1 MRKKIADFE
10 SEPEQMDKIFDMLA
24 LALCHP
30 RTLESRMY
38 IDDLVSRI
46 DFFVVPKNFEAE
58 TITNNSI
65 ISNTLPRDKKMKSVN
80 FFIDAPIELYILDCL
95 WTVLLAKMDND
106 NKIIPH
112 YAYGNTINKS
122 VLFKED
128 EINFETRILFNR
140 YFNKY
145 TDWRNDAF
153 EMLESQY
160 RLGRDSLLVSLDIKS
175 YFYSVSFSFDSLSK
189 YFDNHELLK
198 EIRVLTNYMKKVYE
212 RYYYTIRPF
221 RHDLEKMKNDHY
233 PLPIGLFSSMLL
245 GNVYLKNF
253 DKTIKKMSGVMHYGR
268 YVDDILL
275 VIDKTIDK
283 NENTTSL
290 LEEIFIKPGLFHK
303 EGSNL
308 KFNKFD
314 RLYVQTNKIKL
325 LYIDHTESK
334 AIIDI
339 YNDTIRII
347 PSQMNPLPDS
357 SMNLSNF
364 DEVAYSVEN
373 FTKEKKIRDIGFVG
387 VDAFKVGRFFSVLP
401 RKYSQININSV
412 KKEINLQIEQIE
424 KFFTGSQSIEF
435 HNNWLNYMY
444 FLVITERHTQLRSF
458 VSSVKEQIKGL
469 KATTLDRSM
478 YKRVTTVNRKAKDF
492 LIMHLDTSLYL
503 SLCLNFSLAKKY
515 FGKYLNEVKKYEHA
529 NMFEHSLVTFPL
541 ANYLN
546 YNDKEVSYCKMS
558 LNDLGEYP
566 KEIEESFKF
575 IWSPRFIHYDELLLL
590 LFYNYHNENKHGKK
604 YQYEEDALV
613 SKFSKI
619 NYLKYNPFRIDT
631 KHEEQANIYSMR
643 TIEIPRKD
651 LVFPSKVDVA
661 IGSINISFEK
671 CIAACKDRW
680 ANITLPEKELFFS
693 ILQETYEYWVEKKS
707 GNRVMF
713 LVLPE
718 LCFPLY
724 WINDLIKFSK
734 MTQIGIITG
743 LQYLGDDNKRRYN
756 YLATILPFV
765 SGPKKYRNTFVYVR
779 EKNDYSPIEF
789 EELAKLG
796 LRCQNRVVAE
806 YQIFDWKGIRL
817 APFVCYELTDIAAR
831 ASLKGKC
838 DFVTASVFNPDTTY
852 FSSIIDSAARDLH
865 AFIVQANTSYYGDSR
880 MTGPFDRD
888 SKDVFKIKGGE
899 NDHTIIG
906 TIDFLKFKDYQ
917 LNYYSDIEKRLIDI
931 DYQRTRK
938 QPHFPQKDR
947 TKPNIKPF
955 SARFRLK

>member
-10 SEPEQMDKIFDMLA
+10 NEPEQMNETFNTLA
-24 LALCHP
+24 RVLYHP
-30 RTLESRMY
+30 KKQESRNY
-38 IDDLVSRI
+38 IEDLVSNI

-80 FFIDAPIELYILDCL
+80 FFMDAPIELYILDCL

-122 VLFKED
+122 VLFRDD
-128 EINFETRILFNR
+128 EINFETRSLFNI

-145 TDWRNDAF
+145 TDWRNDTF
-153 EMLESQY
+153 EMLETQY

-175 YFYSVSFSFDSLSK
+175 YFYSVSFSFDKLNK
-189 YFDNHELLK
+189 YFEDHELLGK
-198 EIRVLTNYMKKVYE
+198 IRALTNCMKKVYE
-212 RYYYTIRPF
+212 RYFHIIRHY
-221 RHDLEKMKNDHY
+221 RSDLEHVKKNHY

-245 GNVYLKNF
+245 GNVYLK
-253 DKTIKKMSGVMHYGR
+253 DLDRSIMKMPGVMHYGR

-290 LEEIFIKPGLFHK
+290 LEEIFIKTGLFHK
-303 EGSNL
+303 EGTNL

-364 DEVAYSVEN
+364 DEIAYSVEN

-387 VDAFKVGRFFSVLP
+387 VDAFKVGRFFSMLP
-401 RKYSQININSV
+401 RKYSQINIGSV
-412 KKEINLQIEQIE
+412 KTEINIQIKQIE
-424 KFFTGSQSIEF
+424 KFFTGSQSLEF

-444 FLVITERHTQLRSF
+444 FLVITERYLQLRSF
-458 VSSVKEQIKGL
+458 ISTVKDQIKEL
-469 KATTLDRSM
+469 KATSLDKTM
-478 YKRVTTVNRKAKDF
+478 YKRRQTVNKKAKEF
-492 LIMHLDTSLYL
+492 LLMHLDTSLSL
-503 SLCLNFSLAKKY
+503 SLCLNFSLAQKRFEKHL
-515 FGKYLNEVKKYEHA
+515 KEVKKYEHS

-546 YNDKEVSYCKMS
+546 YHGKEVSYCKMS

-604 YQYEEDALV
+604 YRYEEDALV

-619 NYLKYNPFRIDT
+619 NHIKYNPFMIDT
-631 KHEEQANIYSMR
+631 KHEEQAEIYSMR
-643 TIEIPRKD
+643 TIKIPRKD
-651 LVFPSKVDVA
+651 LGFPYKVDVA

-671 CIAACKDRW
+671 CIAACEDRW

-693 ILQETYEYWVEKKS
+693 ILQETYEYWLKKKS

-724 WINDLIKFSK
+724 WINDLIRFAKR
-734 MTQIGIITG
+734 TQIGIITG
-743 LQYLGDDNKRRYN
+743 LQYLRDDDKRRYN

-765 SGPKKYRNTFVYVR
+765 SGSKKYRNTFVYIR

-796 LRCQNRVVAE
+796 LRCQNRVAAE
-806 YQIFDWKGIRL
+806 YQIFDWKGIRV
-817 APFVCYELTDIAAR
+817 APFVCYELTDIVAR
-831 ASLKGKC
+831 ALLKGKC

-852 FSSIIDSAARDLH
+852 FSNIIDSSARDLH

-917 LNYYSDIEKRLIDI
+917 LNYYSKLDKRLADI
-931 DYQRTRK
+931 SSQLTRK
-938 QPHFPQKDR
+938 KPCFPQKDR
-947 TKPNIKPF
+947 NKPDIKPF

>member
-10 SEPEQMDKIFDMLA
+10 NEPERMNETFDILA
-24 LALCHP
+24 RVLCHP
-30 RTLESRMY
+30 KTQESRNY
-38 IDDLVSRI
+38 IENLVSKI

-106 NKIIPH
+106 NKTIPH
-112 YAYGNTINKS
+112 CAYGNTINKS
-122 VLFKED
+122 VLFRDD
-128 EINFETRILFNR
+128 EINFETRSLFNI

-145 TDWRNDAF
+145 TDWRNHAF
-153 EMLESQY
+153 ETLETQY
-160 RLGRDSLLVSLDIKS
+160 RFRRDSLLVSLDIKS
-175 YFYSVSFSFDSLSK
+175 YFYSVSFSFDNLNK
-189 YFDNHELLK
+189 YFEEHELLGK
-198 EIRVLTNYMKKVYE
+198 IRTLTNCMKKVYE
-212 RYYYTIRPF
+212 KYSHIIRPY
-221 RHDLEKMKNDHY
+221 RSDLENVKKNHY

-245 GNVYLKNF
+245 GNVYLK
-253 DKTIKKMSGVMHYGR
+253 DLDRSIMKMPGVMHYGR

-290 LEEIFIKPGLFHK
+290 LEEIFIKTGLFHK
-303 EGSNL
+303 EGTNL

-364 DEVAYSVEN
+364 DEIAYSVEN

-387 VDAFKVGRFFSVLP
+387 VDAFKVGRFFSMLP
-401 RKYSQININSV
+401 RKYSQINIGSV
-412 KKEINLQIEQIE
+412 KTEINIQIKQIE
-424 KFFTGSQSIEF
+424 KFFTGSQSLEF

-444 FLVITERHTQLRSF
+444 FLVITERYLQLRSF
-458 VSSVKEQIKGL
+458 ISTVKDQIKEL
-469 KATTLDRSM
+469 KATSLDKTM
-478 YKRVTTVNRKAKDF
+478 YKRRQTVNKKAKEF
-492 LIMHLDTSLYL
+492 LLMHLDTSLSL
-503 SLCLNFSLAKKY
+503 SLCLNFSLAKKR
-515 FGKYLNEVKKYEHA
+515 FGKHLKEVKKYERS

-541 ANYLN
+541 ANYLD
-546 YNDKEVSYCKMS
+546 YHGKEVSYCKMS

-604 YQYEEDALV
+604 YRYEEDALV

-619 NYLKYNPFRIDT
+619 NHIKYNPFKIDT
-631 KHEEQANIYSMR
+631 RHEEQANIYSMR

-651 LVFPSKVDVA
+651 LGFPSKVDVA

-671 CIAACKDRW
+671 CIAACEDRW

-693 ILQETYEYWVEKKS
+693 ILQETYEYWVKKKS
-707 GNRVMF
+707 GSRVMF

-724 WINDLIKFSK
+724 WINDLIRFSK
-734 MTQIGIITG
+734 RTQIGIITG

-765 SGPKKYRNTFVYVR
+765 SGSKKYRNTFVYVR

-796 LRCQNRVVAE
+796 LRCQNRVAAE
-806 YQIFDWKGIRL
+806 YQIFDWKGIRI
-817 APFVCYELTDIAAR
+817 APFVCYELTDIVAR
-831 ASLKGKC
+831 AFLKGRC

-852 FSSIIDSAARDLH
+852 FSNIIDSAARDLH

-938 QPHFPQKDR
+938 HPHFPQKDR